1 MFDAIRNNRRI
12 VQGILGLIVVTF
24 AFFGVESYL
33 GSIGNDSSLATV
45 GDTKIGP
52 AEFENALRRQQD
64 QIRAQF
70 GGDID
75 IAQLNTPEIRRAVLD
90 GLVNQRLLALYATDS
105 RLAVSPEQL
114 RQVIGSIDEF
124 KQDGQF
130 SQSRYEQVLRAQN
143 LSVPQFEA
151 QLRRDVAFQQLTTA
165 VGNSAIAARKSAHRL
180 LALQLEERTVATA
193 RVSAEELAG
202 EVTVSDDEVQTYYQA
217 NRDRFRLPARVKADY
232 LVLDREKFI
241 ESIKVDDAQ
250 IEAWYQ
256 AHQDRYRRE
265 EERSAR
271 HILIE
276 LGADAPADE
285 VAEATAR
292 AEKILAEVRANGG
305 EKFAEVAARE
315 SEDPGSASNGGDL
328 GFFTRDAMVAPFS
341 EAVFALEEG
350 GISDIVRSDF
360 GLHVI
365 QLTGIRPEQ
374 VRPLDEVR
382 DTIQTEL
389 RQDQAAREF
398 AHAAETFSNVVYE
411 QPDSLGPAAEQFGL
425 TLKSSDWVSRDGA
438 GQPPFDNARLM
449 AALFKSDSLERKL
462 NTEAVDVGNGQ
473 LVSARVTT
481 YEPERTEAVEEVRE
495 EIVGELKLEAAS
507 KAAEKRG
514 RELLAKLRAGEAVE
528 VDFGEA
534 AKVTRGPGDLDPLIQ
549 RELFSMPAS
558 TELPAYGGAVG
569 SDKDFVLFRVESTNV
584 PEIADDDPRLVAVRN
599 QYERILAERD
609 LQAFLAELRRKYK
622 VEINLAALQSVAS

>member
-1 MFDAIRNNRRI
+1 MFDAIRSNRRI

-609 LQAFLAELRRKYK
+609 LQAFLAEPRRKYK

>member
-1 MFDAIRNNRRI
+1 MFDAIRSNRRI

>member
-1 MFDAIRNNRRI
+1 MFDAIRSNRRI
-12 VQGILGLIVVTF
+12 VQVILGLIVVTF

-70 GGDID
+70 GGEID

-90 GLVNQRLLALYATDS
+90 GLVNQRLLALYAADS
-105 RLAVSPEQL
+105 RLAVSADQL

-130 SQSRYEQVLRAQN
+130 SRSRYEQVLRSQN
-143 LSVPQFEA
+143 LSEAAFEA

-165 VGNSAIAARKSAHRL
+165 LGNSAIAARKTARRL

-202 EVTVSDDEVQTYYQA
+202 EVTVEDEQVQAYYQA
-217 NRDRFRLPARVKADY
+217 NQQRFRLPARVKVDY

-241 ESIKVDDAQ
+241 ERIQVDDAQ
-250 IEAWYQ
+250 VSSWYQ
-256 AHQDRYRRE
+256 EHPDRYRRE

-271 HILIE
+271 HVLIE
-276 LGADAPADE
+276 LGADASDDE

-292 AEKILAEVRANGG
+292 AEKILAELRAAGG
-305 EKFAEVAARE
+305 ENFTEVAARE
-315 SEDPGSASNGGDL
+315 SEDPGSAGNGGDL

-341 EAVFALEEG
+341 DAVFALDDG
-350 GISDIVRSDF
+350 AISDVVRSDF

-365 QLTGIRPEQ
+365 QVTGIRPEQ

-382 DTIQTEL
+382 ESIVAEL

-398 AHAAETFSNVVYE
+398 AHAAETYANVVYE
-411 QPDSLGPAAEQFGL
+411 QPDSLAPAAEEFGL
-425 TLKSSDWVSRDGA
+425 EVQSSDWIAREGGSA
-438 GQPPFDNARLM
+438 TPFDNVRLVN
-449 AALFKSDSLERKL
+449 ALFSADSLERKL
-462 NTEAVDVGNGQ
+462 NTEAVDVGNGR
-473 LVSARVTT
+473 LVSARVTA
-481 YEPERTEAVEEVRE
+481 YEPEKIEGVDEVRE
-495 EIVGELKLEAAS
+495 EIVAELKLEGAS
-507 KAAEKRG
+507 KAAEQRG
-514 RELLAKLRAGEAVE
+514 HELIAKLRAGEEVE
-528 VDFGEA
+528 LAFGEE
-534 AKVTRGPGDLDPLIQ
+534 P
-549 RELFSMPAS
+549 
-558 TELPAYGGAVG
+558 TE
-569 SDKDFVLFRVESTNV
+569 
-584 PEIADDDPRLVAVRN
+584 
-599 QYERILAERD
+599 
-609 LQAFLAELRRKYK
+609 
-622 VEINLAALQSVAS
+622 

>member
-1 MFDAIRNNRRI
+1 MFDAIRSNRRI

-558 TELPAYGGAVG
+558 T
-569 SDKDFVLFRVESTNV
+569 
-584 PEIADDDPRLVAVRN
+584 
-599 QYERILAERD
+599 
-609 LQAFLAELRRKYK
+609 
-622 VEINLAALQSVAS
+622 

>member
-70 GGDID
+70 GGEID

-130 SQSRYEQVLRAQN
+130 SQTRYEQVLRAQN
-143 LSVPQFEA
+143 LSVSQFEA

-165 VGNSAIAARKSAHRL
+165 VGSSAIAARKSAHRL

-256 AHQDRYRRE
+256 EHQDRYRRE

-271 HILIE
+271 HILLE
-276 LGADAPADE
+276 LGPDASADE

-305 EKFAEVAARE
+305 KNFAEVAARE

-341 EAVFALEEG
+341 EAVFGLEKD
-350 GISDIVRSDF
+350 GISDVVRSDF

-374 VRPLDEVR
+374 VRPLEEVR
-382 DTIQTEL
+382 ETIQTEL
-389 RQDQAAREF
+389 RQEQAAREF
-398 AHAAETFSNVVYE
+398 AHAAETFANVVYE
-411 QPDSLGPAAEQFGL
+411 QPDSLSPAAEQFGL
-425 TLKSSDWVSRDGA
+425 ELKSSDWISRDGA

-449 AALFKSDSLERKL
+449 AALFKSDALERKL
-462 NTEAVDVGNGQ
+462 NTEAVDVGNGR
-473 LVSARVTT
+473 LVSARVTA

-495 EIVGELKLEAAS
+495 EIVGELKLGAAS
-507 KAAEKRG
+507 KEAEKRG
-514 RELLAKLRAGEAVE
+514 RELLAKLRAGEAVA

-534 AKVTRGPGDLDPLIQ
+534 AKVTRGPGDIDPLVQ

-558 TELPAYGGAVG
+558 TALPAYGGAVAN
-569 SDKDFVLFRVESTNV
+569 DKDLVLFRVESTNV

-622 VEINLAALQSVAS
+622 VEVNLAALQSVAS

>member
-1 MFDAIRNNRRI
+1 M
-12 VQGILGLIVVTF
+12 
-24 AFFGVESYL
+24 
-33 GSIGNDSSLATV
+33 
-45 GDTKIGP
+45 
-52 AEFENALRRQQD
+52 
-64 QIRAQF
+64 
-70 GGDID
+70 
-75 IAQLNTPEIRRAVLD
+75 
-90 GLVNQRLLALYATDS
+90 
-105 RLAVSPEQL
+105 
-114 RQVIGSIDEF
+114 
-124 KQDGQF
+124 
-130 SQSRYEQVLRAQN
+130 
-143 LSVPQFEA
+143 
-151 QLRRDVAFQQLTTA
+151 
-165 VGNSAIAARKSAHRL
+165 
-180 LALQLEERTVATA
+180 
-193 RVSAEELAG
+193 
-202 EVTVSDDEVQTYYQA
+202 
-217 NRDRFRLPARVKADY
+217 PARVKADY

>member
-1 MFDAIRNNRRI
+1 MFDAIRSNRRI

-584 PEIADDDPRLVAVRN
+584 PEIAEDGLIVAV
-599 QYERILAERD
+599 ID
-609 LQAFLAELRRKYK
+609 HHG
-622 VEINLAALQSVAS
+622 

>member
-70 GGDID
+70 GGEID

-130 SQSRYEQVLRAQN
+130 SQTRYEQVLRAQN
-143 LSVPQFEA
+143 LSVSQFEA

-165 VGNSAIAARKSAHRL
+165 VGSSAIAARKSAHRL

-256 AHQDRYRRE
+256 EHQDRYRRE

-271 HILIE
+271 HILLE
-276 LGADAPADE
+276 LGPDASADE